1 MPASIPTTPKA
12 WWECYLQVPMAAGD
26 EVSAFLHDLGST
38 AVVFHEPAVLAP
50 QQDPCV
56 IPTPREASQ
65 VVLQGAFEADAALSL
80 CLARL
85 QVYLHEQATVHAAT
99 PWLLY
104 CRPLRDQ
111 AYLTQWR
118 DFFQPMT
125 IENRLR
131 IRPPWDDAP
140 VPDTLACLTLEPG
153 MAFGTGTHPT
163 TRLALTLLAKYV
175 SRATPG
181 RLLDVG
187 CGSGILS
194 LGALQLGVS
203 SAIGVDIERD
213 AVVVARQNAERNG
226 LQDRVVF
233 RQGSWQMAEGTYA
246 VIAANIYLGPLVNMM
261 HALAQRL
268 QPDGMM
274 VLSGILLFQEASLRT
289 ALDTAHLTVI
299 DRLVEDNW
307 VALAVKHQKVCAGS
321 SS

>member
-1 MPASIPTTPKA
+1 MPASMPIPPKT
-12 WWECYLQVPMAAGD
+12 WWECYVQVPVAVGD
-26 EVSAFLHDLGST
+26 EVSAFLQDLGST

-56 IPTPREASQ
+56 MSTPEDVSQ
-65 VVLQGAFEADAALSL
+65 VVLQGAFEADATLSL
-80 CLARL
+80 CLTRL
-85 QVYLHEQATVHAAT
+85 QAYLQELASIDAAT

-118 DFFQPMT
+118 DFFQPIT

-131 IRPPWDDAP
+131 VRPPWDDTP
-140 VPDTLACLTLEPG
+140 IPDTMACLTLEPG

-163 TRLALTLLAKYV
+163 TRLALTLLAKYL
-175 SRATPG
+175 SPATPG

-203 SAIGVDIERD
+203 SALGVDIERD
-213 AVVVARQNAERNG
+213 AVLVARQNAERNG
-226 LQDRVVF
+226 LQDRGVF
-233 RQGSWQMAEGTYA
+233 RQGSWQIAEGTYA
-246 VIAANIYLGPLVNMM
+246 VIAANIYLGPLVNML

-274 VLSGILLFQEASLRT
+274 VLSGILLFQEMSLCT

-307 VALAVKHQKVCAGS
+307 IALAVKHQEAS
-321 SS
+321 TRARS